1 MAHPHDAHDPDRS
14 DELDPDDP
22 GGPDGPGG
30 PGPGGESTDRDRA
43 EEIYEEV
50 GAENPDPV
58 TRREAIEGELEEEGL
73 SDEGGLLGEHIE

>member
-1 MAHPHDAHDPDRS
+1 MPHPQDAHDPDRP
-14 DELDPDDP
+14 DELDPDGPARPDP
-22 GGPDGPGG
+22 DD
-30 PGPGGESTDRDRA
+30 EATARERA

-58 TRREAIEGELEEEGL
+58 TRREAVEGELEEEGL